1 MGEDVDE
8 RERVV
13 RVLIGEER
21 VRTCTEM
28 AICKDSLGAV
38 RLSLCAGGYNAN
50 PPQERTAYNK
60 TRASFCEAMVILR
73 RLCYSVQK
81 NFTFLVSVKND
92 SFLNS
97 R

>member
-28 AICKDSLGAV
+28 AICSKDSLGAV

-60 TRASFCEAMVILR
+60 TRASLCEAMVILR
-73 RLCYSVQK
+73 LCYSVK
-81 NFTFLVSVKND
+81 KIYFSCYRKE
-92 SFLNS
+92 
-97 R
+97 

>member
-13 RVLIGEER
+13 SVLIGEER

-50 PPQERTAYNK
+50 LPQERNAYNK
-60 TRASFCEAMVILR
+60 TRASLCETMVILR
-73 RLCYSVQK
+73 RFCYSFQK
-81 NFTFLVSVKND
+81 NFYF
-92 SFLNS
+92 SF
-97 R
+97 

>member
-1 MGEDVDE
+1 VGEDVDE

-28 AICKDSLGAV
+28 AICKDSLAAV

-50 PPQERTAYNK
+50 PPQERNAYNK
-60 TRASFCEAMVILR
+60 TRSSVCESMVILQR
-73 RLCYSVQK
+73 FCYSAQK
-81 NFTFLVSVKND
+81 ILLLLLV
-92 SFLNS
+92 
-97 R
+97 

>member
-13 RVLIGEER
+13 SVLIGEEC

-38 RLSLCAGGYNAN
+38 RLSLCAGGYKAN
-50 PPQERTAYNK
+50 PPQERTATTK
-60 TRASFCEAMVILR
+60 
-73 RLCYSVQK
+73 
-81 NFTFLVSVKND
+81 
-92 SFLNS
+92 
-97 R
+97 